1 MSKISTDKKIQIANI
16 ERAKAKIDDDVWRTQ
31 ILPRFGAVADADG
44 RVSLKSV
51 PANRL
56 DDLIAELRSKS
67 GINSDWRIPKIT
79 KIKTV
84 WSLLHE
90 AGIVRN
96 GSDRALRAWAK
107 KVAKVDRLEW
117 ATSAKLDAVI
127 ESQKAWAKREGF
139 TLKYDSSRK
148 TFLYYPD

>member
-31 ILPRFGAVADADG
+31 ILPRFGATPDADG

-67 GINSDWRIPKIT
+67 PKETNWRAPRIK
-79 KIKTV
+79 KIKV
-84 WSLLHE
+84 MW
-90 AGIVRN
+90 GILYDAQVVRH
-96 GSDRALRAWAK
+96 GGEKSLRAWCA
-107 KVAKVDRLEW
+107 KVAGVDRLEW
-117 ATSAKLDAVI
+117 ASAQKL
-127 ESQKAWAKREGF
+127 
-139 TLKYDSSRK
+139 
-148 TFLYYPD
+148 